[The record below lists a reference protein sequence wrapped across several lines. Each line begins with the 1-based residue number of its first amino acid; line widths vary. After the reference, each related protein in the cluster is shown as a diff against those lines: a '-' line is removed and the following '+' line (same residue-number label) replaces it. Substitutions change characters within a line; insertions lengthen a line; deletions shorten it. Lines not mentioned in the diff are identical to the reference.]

1 MHSYSVYFL
10 LPSYQKSMSV
20 TQIPAST
27 ADVKIRLAS
36 TIVLVSAATVESI
49 VTSSKVKQVIDKWL

>member
-1 MHSYSVYFL
+1 
-10 LPSYQKSMSV
+10 MSV

-27 ADVKIRLAS
+27 ADVKTKLAS
-36 TIVLVSAATVESI
+36 TIVLAIAATVEST